1 MRYHKSWSA
10 VLLCW
15 SVGVEWVK
23 TVLSDCFYMTAE
35 ESAKVWYDVSDNW
48 CHRSIL
54 KKIIAGISVLVL
66 EKSQNTT
73 AWTGLTL
80 VANPPD
86 YPWPGSTLREV
97 SNESIKAWVFRVL
110 LGLLLKYKLGMLI
123 GSKEAAL
130 CSVILKT
137 MGWHDFWFLQSNYDK
152 IFTKPLYFGD
162 QP

>member
-1 MRYHKSWSA
+1 MG
-10 VLLCW
+10 CE
-15 SVGVEWVK
+15 GIIQ
-23 TVLSDCFYMTAE
+23 
-35 ESAKVWYDVSDNW
+35 DVSDNL
-48 CHRSIL
+48 CHRQVL

-73 AWTGLTL
+73 ACTVLTL

-137 MGWHDFWFLQSNYDK
+137 LG
-152 IFTKPLYFGD
+152 
-162 QP
+162 